1 MGAAAPTP
9 RPPGKRRG
17 LTRPEGLPR
26 GARVP
31 TRPRLTPREAARGN
45 RNPRLRSGRAESRG
59 APGAGARSEP
69 QRTRLPGCG
78 AGRAGVL
85 RARLLR
91 SNLGC
96 LGTVLARV
104 LPFQVSRRR
113 RRARGPGPLRSAA
126 RAQGSWRRPAP
137 SGNHGGGWRRGRDER
152 DLPEFIID
160 CESHHPLSGALKET
174 MAGPGRCISKRAG
187 PGTTPSP
194 LTDDAP
200 QRSRAPAR
208 GRGPPAS
215 TSQGRPAPAAA
226 LPPRC
231 GTSQRPLIC

>member
-31 TRPRLTPREAARGN
+31 TRPRLTPREAAGGD
-45 RNPRLRSGRAESRG
+45 RNPRLGSGRAESRG

-104 LPFQVSRRR
+104 LPFQYPG
-113 RRARGPGPLRSAA
+113 RAGERGDQDPCALRPARKGLGGAPHPLGTTEGAGGGDEMRGTCQNSLLTAKVTTLFPGP
-126 RAQGSWRRPAP
+126 
-137 SGNHGGGWRRGRDER
+137 
-152 DLPEFIID
+152 
-160 CESHHPLSGALKET
+160 
-174 MAGPGRCISKRAG
+174 
-187 PGTTPSP
+187 
-194 LTDDAP
+194 
-200 QRSRAPAR
+200 
-208 GRGPPAS
+208 
-215 TSQGRPAPAAA
+215 
-226 LPPRC
+226 
-231 GTSQRPLIC
+231 